1 MKVAMIGNPNCGKT
15 TIFNALTGS
24 QQRIGNWPGV
34 TVEKKSGWFQYKNQ
48 KMEII
53 DLPGIY
59 SFDEEISD
67 DERIAKEYILSGE
80 ANLFVNIIDSTHFE
94 RNLYLTLLLLEM
106 GIPMIVLLNMKDL
119 ADIGGI
125 TIDAKALQKLLSV
138 PVYSIKGTDRN
149 DILKIKEALI
159 LADTFECSS
168 THKIEFRSSIEKI
181 LTSWSTTIQEEHGNH
196 YVSSRWIALEI
207 LLENKL
213 TQDIPQ
219 NLLQKL
225 DSEKVIQELK
235 NEWNEEVDVLIAE
248 DIYAMIR
255 TYTKHVKGKKQAKK
269 TFSETFDSLVL
280 NKWLG
285 IPFFLVVM
293 YLMFWI
299 VQQFAGA
306 FIDFFDIL
314 ADTIFVTG
322 LGTVLSSI
330 GSPNWL
336 TILIADGIGG
346 GIQTVATF
354 IPLVFVLFFFLSF
367 LEASGY
373 MSRAAF
379 VADRFM
385 QKIGLPG
392 KAFVPMMVGFGCT
405 VPAIMATRTLET
417 KKDRYMTIF
426 MAPLMSCGARLPVYI
441 LFAAAFFPSHQ
452 GLIVFSLYLVGILIA
467 IATGLFLKKTMFR
480 GEASTF
486 VMELPPYHAPRFGV
500 LLKHAWSRT
509 SIFIK
514 RAGIMIVIVMTVLGF
529 LNSFEVAVQSNSI
542 PQANETEISSNEP
555 EQQTVL
561 AVVGKAITPIF
572 IPMGVEPD
580 NWPASVGILTG
591 LFAKE
596 AVVGTLGGIYAQ
608 LESQGR
614 PVEIEEASE
623 EETWSFWGSISDAFA
638 TIPEN
643 IGGAFSAF
651 KDAMGLGDVG
661 GSTQDVA
668 EAVDANVGIFRQL
681 QDRFT
686 KGPWQAYAYLLFILI
701 YFPCIAVLGAIKKE
715 AGQLITYLS
724 VGYLTLV
731 AWIIATLFYQ
741 ITIGHSLIWI
751 VVPLAMSVGMYI
763 LFSRLRSKVLT

>member
-1 MKVAMIGNPNCGKT
+1 MKVALIGNPNCGKT

-34 TVEKKSGWFQYKNQ
+34 TVEKKLGWFQYKGN
-48 KMEII
+48 KMEIV

-59 SFDEEISD
+59 SFDEEISN
-67 DERIAKEYILSGE
+67 DEKIAKEYILSGD
-80 ANLFVNIIDSTHFE
+80 ADVFVNIIDSTHFE

-119 ADIGGI
+119 ADKSGI
-125 TIDAKALQKLLSV
+125 TIDEKSLQKLLSV

-149 DILKIKEALI
+149 DVLKVKEALI
-159 LADTFECSS
+159 QTDTFECTSV
-168 THKIEFRSSIEKI
+168 HRIQFRSSIDKI
-181 LTSWSTTIQEEHGNH
+181 LSKWSAKIEEIGGKQ
-196 YVSSRWIALEI
+196 YVSSRWIALEV
-207 LLENKL
+207 LLENQITHDL
-213 TQDIPQ
+213 SSNVLED
-219 NLLQKL
+219 LQPKA
-225 DSEKVIQELK
+225 VIQGLK
-235 NEWNEEVDVLIAE
+235 NEWDEEVDVLIAE
-248 DIYAMIR
+248 DMYATIR
-255 TYTKHVKGKKQAKK
+255 EYAKRVKRKVQSKRS
-269 TFSETFDSLVL
+269 FSETFDSFVL

-285 IPFFLVVM
+285 IPFFLLVM
-293 YLMFWI
+293 YLLFWL

-322 LGTVLSSI
+322 LGTVLTSV
-330 GSPNWL
+330 GSPDWL
-336 TILIADGIGG
+336 RILVADGIGG

-367 LEASGY
+367 LESSGY

-385 QKIGLPG
+385 QRIGLPG

-441 LFAAAFFPSHQ
+441 LFAAAFFPAHQ
-452 GLIVFSLYLVGILIA
+452 GLVVFSLYVVGILIA

-480 GEASTF
+480 GEPSTF
-486 VMELPPYHAPRFGV
+486 VMELPPYHAPRVGT

-509 SIFIK
+509 SIFVK
-514 RAGIMIVIVMTVLGF
+514 RAGVVIVIVMTVLGF
-529 LNSFEVAVQSNSI
+529 LNSFKVPTSEGLSQTNTGIESI
-542 PQANETEISSNEP
+542 SKEP
-555 EQQTVL
+555 EQQTAL
-561 AVVGKAITPIF
+561 AVIGKAITPIF
-572 IPMGVEPD
+572 VPMGIEKD

-608 LESQGR
+608 LESQGSL
-614 PVEIEEASE
+614 VELQEAPE
-623 EETWSFWGSISDAFA
+623 EETWSFWGGIRDAFSSIS
-638 TIPEN
+638 EN
-643 IGGAFSAF
+643 ISGAFTSF

-661 GSTQDVA
+661 GSQEDVA
-668 EAVDANVGIFRQL
+668 SAVDADVGLFKQL
-681 QDRFT
+681 QDHFT

-701 YFPCIAVLGAIKKE
+701 YFPCIAVLGVIRKE
-715 AGQLITYLS
+715 AGLLITYLS
-724 VGYLTLV
+724 VGYLTV
-731 AWIIATLFYQ
+731 IAWIIATLFYQ
-741 ITIGHSLIWI
+741 ITIGHTLLWI
-751 VVPLAMSVGMYI
+751 VVPLAMTVGLYS

>member
-1 MKVAMIGNPNCGKT
+1 MKVALIGNPNCGKT

-119 ADIGGI
+119 ADKGGI

-159 LADTFECSS
+159 QADTFECSF

-181 LTSWSTTIQEEHGNH
+181 LTGWSETIQKEHGHH

-213 TQDIPQ
+213 TQNMPQ

-225 DSEKVIQELK
+225 DSEEVIQDLK
-235 NEWNEEVDVLIAE
+235 NEWNEEVDVLVAE

-255 TYTKHVKGKKQAKK
+255 RYTKQVKRKKPAKK

-299 VQQFAGA
+299 VQEFAGA

-480 GEASTF
+480 GEPSTF

-542 PQANETEISSNEP
+542 SQANVTEISSNEP

-572 IPMGVEPD
+572 VPMGVETD

-623 EETWSFWGSISDAFA
+623 DETWSFWGGISDAFA

-643 IGGAFSAF
+643 ISGAFAAF
-651 KDAMGLGDVG
+651 KDVMGLGDVG
-661 GSTQDVA
+661 GSAEEVA
-668 EAVDANVGIFRQL
+668 QVVDADVSLFQQL

-741 ITIGHSLIWI
+741 ITIGHTIVWI
-751 VVPLAMSVGMYI
+751 VVPVAMLIGLYI
-763 LFSRLRSKVLT
+763 LFSKLRSKVLT

>member
-1 MKVAMIGNPNCGKT
+1 MKVALIGNPNCGKT

-34 TVEKKSGWFQYKNQ
+34 TVEKKSGWFRYKDQ
-48 KMEII
+48 KMEIV

-67 DERIAKEYILSGE
+67 DERIAKEYILSGDAE
-80 ANLFVNIIDSTHFE
+80 VFVNIIDSTHFE

-119 ADIGGI
+119 AGKGGI
-125 TIDAKALQKLLSV
+125 TIDEKALQKLLSV

-149 DILKIKEALI
+149 DILKVKEALVK
-159 LADTFECSS
+159 ADAFECTSN
-168 THKIEFRSSIEKI
+168 HRIQFRTSLEKI
-181 LTSWSTTIQEEHGNH
+181 LSKWSTKIDEENKKQ

-207 LLENKL
+207 LLENQI
-213 TQDIPQ
+213 TQELPPSI
-219 NLLQKL
+219 LQDFQPK
-225 DSEKVIQELK
+225 KVIQDLK
-235 NEWNEEVDVLIAE
+235 NEWDEEVDVLVAE
-248 DIYAMIR
+248 DIYATIR
-255 TYTKHVKGKKQAKK
+255 EYAKK
-269 TFSETFDSLVL
+269 VRKEVQTKRPFSETFDSLVL

-293 YLMFWI
+293 YLLFWL

-314 ADTIFVTG
+314 ADTIFVSG
-322 LGTVLSSI
+322 LGTVLVNI
-330 GSPNWL
+330 GFPDWL
-336 TILIADGIGG
+336 TILVADGIGG

-367 LEASGY
+367 LESSGY

-441 LFAAAFFPSHQ
+441 LFAAAFFPTHQ

-480 GEASTF
+480 GEPSTF
-486 VMELPPYHAPRFGV
+486 VMELPPYHAPRFGL

-514 RAGIMIVIVMTVLGF
+514 RAGILIVIVMTLLGF
-529 LNSFEVAVQSNSI
+529 LNSFVVPTSEGLSQTNAGIESI
-542 PQANETEISSNEP
+542 SKEP
-555 EQQTVL
+555 EQQTAL
-561 AVVGKAITPIF
+561 AVIGKAITPIF
-572 IPMGVEPD
+572 VPMGIEKD

-608 LESQGR
+608 LESQGSLA
-614 PVEIEEASE
+614 ELQEAPE
-623 EETWSFWGSISDAFA
+623 EETWSFWGGISDAFSS
-638 TIPEN
+638 IPEN
-643 IGGAFSAF
+643 ISGAFAAF
-651 KDAMGLGDVG
+651 KDAMGLVDVG
-661 GSTQDVA
+661 GSEEDVA
-668 EAVDANVGIFRQL
+668 GVIDADVGLFKQL

-701 YFPCIAVLGAIKKE
+701 YFPCIAVLGVIKKE
-715 AGQLITYLS
+715 AGTLVTYLS
-724 VGYLTLV
+724 VGYLTV
-731 AWIIATLFYQ
+731 IAWIIATLFYQ
-741 ITIGHSLIWI
+741 ITIGHTALWI
-751 VVPLAMSVGMYI
+751 AIPLAMLIGLYI
-763 LFSRLRSKVLT
+763 LFSQLRSKVLT

>member
-1 MKVAMIGNPNCGKT
+1 MKVALIGNPNCGKT

-34 TVEKKSGWFQYKNQ
+34 TVEKKSGWFQYKNR
-48 KMEII
+48 KMEIV

-119 ADIGGI
+119 ADKGGI
-125 TIDAKALQKLLSV
+125 TIDEEALQKLLSV
-138 PVYSIKGTDRN
+138 PVYSIKGTDRS
-149 DILKIKEALI
+149 DIFKIKEALI
-159 LADTFECSS
+159 QTDTFECTS
-168 THKIEFRSSIEKI
+168 THRIEFRPSIEKV
-181 LTSWSTTIQEEHGNH
+181 LTSWSATIQKEHGNQ
-196 YVSSRWIALEI
+196 YVSPRWVALEV
-207 LLENKL
+207 LLENQL
-213 TQDIPQ
+213 TQDLPQ
-219 NLLQKL
+219 IILQSIKP
-225 DSEKVIQELK
+225 KQVIQDLR
-235 NEWNEEVDVLIAE
+235 NEWNEEVDVLVAE

-255 TYTKHVKGKKQAKK
+255 TYTKQVKRKKQVKK
-269 TFSETFDSLVL
+269 SFSETLDSLVL

-293 YLMFWI
+293 YVLFWI

-322 LGTVLSSI
+322 LGTALSSI
-330 GSPNWL
+330 GSPQWL
-336 TILIADGIGG
+336 TTLIADGIGG

-373 MSRAAF
+373 MARAAF

-441 LFAAAFFPSHQ
+441 LFAAAFFPSQ
-452 GLIVFSLYLVGILIA
+452 KGLIVFSLYLVGMLIA
-467 IATGLFLKKTMFR
+467 ILTGLFLKKTMFR
-480 GEASTF
+480 GETSTF

-514 RAGIMIVIVMTVLGF
+514 RAGILIVIVMTVLGF
-529 LNSFEVAVQSNSI
+529 LNSFEVTVQSSFI
-542 PQANETEISSNEP
+542 SKVNETEVSSNQP

-572 IPMGVEPD
+572 IPMGVESD

-608 LESQGR
+608 LESQGS
-614 PVEIEEASE
+614 PIEIEEASE
-623 EETWSFWGSISDAFA
+623 GETWSFWGGISDAFA

-643 IGGAFSAF
+643 IAGAFSAF
-651 KDAMGLGDVG
+651 KDVMGLGDVG
-661 GSTQDVA
+661 GSEEDVA
-668 EAVDANVGIFRQL
+668 EIVEADVGLLKQL

-715 AGQLITYLS
+715 AGTLITYLS
-724 VGYLTLV
+724 VGYLTV
-731 AWIIATLFYQ
+731 IAWIIATLFYQ
-741 ITIGHSLIWI
+741 ITIGHSILWI
-751 VVPLAMSVGMYI
+751 VVPLAMSVGLYI
-763 LFSRLRSKVLT
+763 LFSKLRSKVLT

>member
-1 MKVAMIGNPNCGKT
+1 MKVALIGNPNCGKT

-34 TVEKKSGWFQYKNQ
+34 TVEKKSGWFQYKDH
-48 KMEII
+48 KMEIV

-59 SFDEEISD
+59 SFDDEISD
-67 DERIAKEYILSGE
+67 DEKVAKEYILSGDAE
-80 ANLFVNIIDSTHFE
+80 LFVNIIDSTHFE
-94 RNLYLTLLLLEM
+94 RNLYLTMLLLEM

-119 ADIGGI
+119 ADKDGV
-125 TIDAKALQKLLSV
+125 TIDPSALQHILSV
-138 PVYSIKGTDRN
+138 PVLSIKGIDKADIMKVKEMIIQASTRN
-149 DILKIKEALI
+149 C
-159 LADTFECSS
+159 TS
-168 THKIEFRSSIEKI
+168 TPHIQFRDSIQKV
-181 LTSWSTTIQEEHGNH
+181 LTQWSKVLEGNTKK
-196 YVSSRWIALEI
+196 YAVSSRWVALDL
-207 LLENKL
+207 LLENSNVKE
-213 TQDIPQ
+213 
-219 NLLQKL
+219 LLSSVLQEMQP
-225 DSEKVIQELK
+225 SIVIERLK
-235 NEWNEEVDVLIAE
+235 EEWNEEVDVLVAE
-248 DIYAMIR
+248 DVYSTIHEVAAKVR
-255 TYTKHVKGKKQAKK
+255 KK
-269 TFSETFDSLVL
+269 TTSKRSFSEIFDAIVL

-285 IPFFLVVM
+285 IPFFLGVM
-293 YLMFWI
+293 YLLFWV

-314 ADTIFVTG
+314 ADTLFVTG
-322 LGTVLSSI
+322 LGKVLEAL

-336 TILIADGIGG
+336 RILIADGIGG

-367 LEASGY
+367 LESSGY

-385 QKIGLPG
+385 QRIGLPG

-441 LFAAAFFPSHQ
+441 LFAAAFFPAHQ
-452 GLIVFSLYLVGILIA
+452 GLVVFSLYVVGILIA

-480 GEASTF
+480 GEPSTF
-486 VMELPPYHAPRFGV
+486 VMELPPYHAPRVGT

-509 SIFIK
+509 SIFVK
-514 RAGIMIVIVMTVLGF
+514 RAGVVIVIVMTVLGF
-529 LNSFEVAVQSNSI
+529 LNSFKVPTSEGLSQTNTGIESI
-542 PQANETEISSNEP
+542 SKEP
-555 EQQTVL
+555 EQQTAL
-561 AVVGKAITPIF
+561 AVIGKAITPIF
-572 IPMGVEPD
+572 VPMGIEKD

-608 LESQGR
+608 LESQGSL
-614 PVEIEEASE
+614 VELQEAPE
-623 EETWSFWGSISDAFA
+623 EETWSFWGGIRDAFSSIS
-638 TIPEN
+638 EN
-643 IGGAFSAF
+643 ISGAFTSF

-661 GSTQDVA
+661 GSQEDVA
-668 EAVDANVGIFRQL
+668 SAVDADVGLFKQL
-681 QDRFT
+681 QDHFT

-701 YFPCIAVLGAIKKE
+701 YFPCIAVLGVIRKE
-715 AGQLITYLS
+715 AGLLITYLS
-724 VGYLTLV
+724 VGYLTV
-731 AWIIATLFYQ
+731 IAWIIATLFYQ
-741 ITIGHSLIWI
+741 ITIGHTLLWI
-751 VVPLAMSVGMYI
+751 VVPLAMTVGLYS